1 MALKLTVLSAERI
14 ISGTCEKAPTVTADG
29 KPAYGSAGVN
39 NGHEAEARV
48 GLECELDSSLLA
60 DPAALVAAIKGY
72 QDLVLGAV
80 RGQLAQMSESVPK
93 LAAQPAPLAK
103 WGGTAPTATPTTAT
117 AATTRKAA
125 APVEPEDESQEAP
138 DDEEGPPPTS
148 GRQLFGWASKQ
159 PGGKDLVYEVWR
171 AGKFRGKVMDASPE
185 TILKAYNACK
195 ARLAKGGA

>member
-1 MALKLTVLSAERI
+1 MAMKLTVLTAERI
-14 ISGTCEKAPTVTADG
+14 ISGTCQKSQTRGADG
-29 KPAYGSAGVN
+29 KPDFGSAGTN
-39 NGHEAEARV
+39 DGHEAEARV
-48 GLECELDSSLLA
+48 GLEIDLNAALLA

-103 WGGTAPTATPTTAT
+103 WGGAAPTPTTAPT
-117 AATTRKAA
+117 ATTRKAA

-138 DDEEGPPPTS
+138 DEEEGPPPTT
-148 GRQLFGWASKQ
+148 GRQLFGWAAKI
-159 PGGKDLVYEVWR
+159 PGGGGKDLVYEVWR
-171 AGKFRGKVMDASPE
+171 AGKYRGKVMDASPDA
-185 TILKAYNACK
+185 ILKAYNACK